1 MLFRLYSHSKEIAVT
16 LEEKRELKV
25 RLSRCSE
32 IRRYWS
38 CLRWWNEVRELK
50 HSGVQKVWSQTRWVT
65 FSVTQLSVRWEFKG
79 FGRKKWQRNQNKCS
93 QPTQLNVASKPG
105 PSLPLSVSYSRLAS
119 SHSDSFLYG
128 TVNVRHIWNRSM
140 TWYRR
145 KDYRSA
151 KPSLS
156 SEPKQKYL
164 EMNCISRHSRR

>member
-1 MLFRLYSHSKEIAVT
+1 MLFRLYSHSQEIAVT

-38 CLRWWNEVRELK
+38 CLRWLNEVRELK

-93 QPTQLNVASKPG
+93 QPTCNTVKCSVKARTLPTTFCLLQQTSQLTFRQFSLWYSECKTHLKSKHDLV
-105 PSLPLSVSYSRLAS
+105 SQERLPA
-119 SHSDSFLYG
+119 
-128 TVNVRHIWNRSM
+128 
-140 TWYRR
+140 
-145 KDYRSA
+145 
-151 KPSLS
+151 
-156 SEPKQKYL
+156 
-164 EMNCISRHSRR
+164 C